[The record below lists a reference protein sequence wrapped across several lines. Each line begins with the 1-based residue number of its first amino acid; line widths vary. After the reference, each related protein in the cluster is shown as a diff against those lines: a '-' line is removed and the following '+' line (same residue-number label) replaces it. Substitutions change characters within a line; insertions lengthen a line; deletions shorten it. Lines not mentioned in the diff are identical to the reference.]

1 MYGEDFRLLL
11 DSTDDSFNMIDSNEF
26 INILS
31 DLEEVNENKAPMT
44 IYEFYELKD

>member
-11 DSTDDSFNMIDSNEF
+11 DSTDDSFNMIDINEF

-31 DLEEVNENKAPMT
+31 DLEEVNENKTPMT